1 MPDDN
6 TPVLSP
12 SFERARSLSRLL
24 ARLFA
29 IGFWL
34 TLFYLAVVA
43 FLMVVPLAKEIGWD
57 DAALVPLASGHSL
70 GERLLGAFSLSVGVL
85 PGLFLLTHAWRLFRC
100 FAAGQ
105 VFAAEPVAHIR
116 AIGMWLIVSAV
127 ATLFAKI
134 GLAAANGHP
143 IEAGLK
149 VETIIYGIATF
160 VAAHVMAEARRIAN
174 ENAGFV

>member
-12 SFERARSLSRLL
+12 AFERARGLSRLL

-34 TLFYLAVVA
+34 TLFYLLIVA
-43 FLMVVPLAKEIGWD
+43 ILMVIPLARQIGWD
-57 DAALVPLASGHSL
+57 DSALVPLAAGHSI
-70 GERLLGAFSLSVGVL
+70 GERLLGAFSLSLGVL

-116 AIGMWLIVSAV
+116 AIGLWLIVSAV
-127 ATLFAKI
+127 AALFAKI
-134 GLAAANGHP
+134 GLAAANGNP
-143 IEAGLK
+143 IAVTLH

-160 VAAHVMAEARRIAN
+160 VAAHVMAEARRIAD
-174 ENAGFV
+174 ENASIL